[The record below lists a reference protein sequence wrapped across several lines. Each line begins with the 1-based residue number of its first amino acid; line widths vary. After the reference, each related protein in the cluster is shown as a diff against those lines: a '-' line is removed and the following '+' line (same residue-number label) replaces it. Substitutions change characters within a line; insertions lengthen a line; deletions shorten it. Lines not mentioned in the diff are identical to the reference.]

1 MKKEKSLLLLM
12 AAASVGAAHAAPPA
26 SIGEEMSIVKVQEK
40 GHTFVKGR
48 VIDSEGN
55 PLVGVTVSGSAFIP
69 CIIEKS
75 CSNTLLFCCYSLFPA
90 IRKYF
95 PVFF

>member
-12 AAASVGAAHAAPPA
+12 AAASVGAVHATPPA
-26 SIGEEMSIVKVQEK
+26 SMGEEMSIVKVQEK

-55 PLVGVTVSGSAFIP
+55 LW
-69 CIIEKS
+69 
-75 CSNTLLFCCYSLFPA
+75 
-90 IRKYF
+90 
-95 PVFF
+95 

>member
-12 AAASVGAAHAAPPA
+12 AAASVGAAHAAPLA

-55 PLVGVTVSGSAFIP
+55 PLVGVTVK
-69 CIIEKS
+69 IEGTS
-75 CSNTLLFCCYSLFPA
+75 YGVITDADGNY
-90 IRKYF
+90 
-95 PVFF
+95 VFN

>member
-12 AAASVGAAHAAPPA
+12 AAASVGVAHAAPLA
-26 SIGEEMSIVKVQEK
+26 S
-40 GHTFVKGR
+40 
-48 VIDSEGN
+48 
-55 PLVGVTVSGSAFIP
+55 VSGSAFIP